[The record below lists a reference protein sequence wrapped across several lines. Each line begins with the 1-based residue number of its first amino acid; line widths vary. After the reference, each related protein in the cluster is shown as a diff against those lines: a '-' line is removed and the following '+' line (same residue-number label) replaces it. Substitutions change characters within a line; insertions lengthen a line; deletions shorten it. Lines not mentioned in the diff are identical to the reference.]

1 VINNFIPHYIVSWKW
16 KRLLI
21 GEGVSFAGDNTEKET
36 NSHTRIELPKSAKQ
50 VSHYISKYMSK
61 AYELPGDFGYISGHS
76 SILNNL
82 PEVIIFPDN
91 AVVNEIEQ
99 VVKQYKIIKHDYVS
113 IVCVDLLKVKDKFP
127 GIDKEFGE
135 IIMSTLYSNDSK
147 RLHRSEYDTVKK
159 DFSKFGLIVLGK
171 IGAFQTK
178 YHFKHKSELSLI
190 EFSISMLDVYAR
202 DNPDKLIGLT
212 FPGINYGKLSE
223 EDVLPFL
230 ETLPDNVRIYKYAVC

>member
-1 VINNFIPHYIVSWKW
+1 MMNIIEKDIWDDFEELDCLLFTANSFIKNDKSLAMGRGI
-16 KRLLI
+16 
-21 GEGVSFAGDNTEKET
+21 AKE
-36 NSHTRIELPKSAKQ
+36 
-50 VSHYISKYMSK
+50 
-61 AYELPGDFGYISGHS
+61 
-76 SILNNL
+76 
-82 PEVIIFPDN
+82 
-91 AVVNEIEQ
+91 
-99 VVKQYKIIKHDYVS
+99 
-113 IVCVDLLKVKDKFP
+113 VKDKFP

-178 YHFKHKSELSLI
+178 YHFKYKSELSLI

-230 ETLPDNVRIYKYAVC
+230 ETLPDNVRVYKYAVC